1 MFNFLQNKNTRNY
14 FELLKF
20 EIIVSICYIV
30 FSLYISEISIFDDT
44 ILSYSCGNKNKETR
58 NLNNTCP
65 KYLVEYPATIEI
77 HTLRWHNFEV
87 RIKTTSYLYYYI
99 ATRYKR
105 NISFGIMVEV
115 GQFSRLRKHDHDER
129 GHTEKGDL
137 GHSYN
142 RVETISPLAFE
153 EKFIVV
159 ALVARSWP
167 RSKLEARSNVTWPRV
182 VKVTQTWKTG

>member
-1 MFNFLQNKNTRNY
+1 
-14 FELLKF
+14 
-20 EIIVSICYIV
+20 
-30 FSLYISEISIFDDT
+30 
-44 ILSYSCGNKNKETR
+44 
-58 NLNNTCP
+58 
-65 KYLVEYPATIEI
+65 
-77 HTLRWHNFEV
+77 
-87 RIKTTSYLYYYI
+87 
-99 ATRYKR
+99 
-105 NISFGIMVEV
+105 MVEV

-137 GHSYN
+137 GHGYN
-142 RVETISPLAFE
+142 QVETISPLAFE

>member
-1 MFNFLQNKNTRNY
+1 MFRFVTLSSRYTYQKY
-14 FELLKF
+14 SKL
-20 EIIVSICYIV
+20 
-30 FSLYISEISIFDDT
+30 SIFDDT

-99 ATRYKR
+99 VTRYKR